1 LVRSAGRPTSSSAY
15 CTPDKDAS
23 TSITGVHAS
32 STRTTLRA
40 RAGGRLARFRAEI
53 PGVDEVVPQRCRERL
68 GLVGH
73 ALAVERRDSAF
84 DGRERARDVRVEPAR
99 KIVTHDDV
107 ATAAALPA
115 PQAHPP
121 AGVALSTPLRRVDEV
136 AAARGADV
144 QARPGP
150 RRLSGER
157 RCMAARMPLVGAE
170 VDDARPQ
177 RGEACRDAHLGGGDG
192 RSARDGTTAAQ
203 ERSNRPAARTR
214 PRRHCSLDSAI
225 VRPITPGNGLP
236 GRYSSMLLIASP
248 LAACA
253 DAVSVLLDVTDPQGC
268 ALVGRAGGRHADAP
282 GEGAGGA
289 HPSRSGG
296 ARHCRPSAWRPR
308 VDPSPATEEHAM
320 IQTQLHR
327 PTASP
332 SGWVTF
338 AARDPGRTPGR
349 LVRSSQ

>member
-1 LVRSAGRPTSSSAY
+1 MSGLLLVRSAGRPTSSSAY

-23 TSITGVHAS
+23 TLITGVHA

-40 RAGGRLARFRAEI
+40 RAGVALLASGPKI

-192 RSARDGTTAAQ
+192 RSAETAPQ
-203 ERSNRPAARTR
+203 ERKKDQAGQQPEGDHGVTARSTAR
-214 PRRHCSLDSAI
+214 LSERSHRE
-225 VRPITPGNGLP
+225 T
-236 GRYSSMLLIASP
+236 
-248 LAACA
+248 
-253 DAVSVLLDVTDPQGC
+253 GC
-268 ALVGRAGGRHADAP
+268 RAGT
-282 GEGAGGA
+282 
-289 HPSRSGG
+289 
-296 ARHCRPSAWRPR
+296 PR
-308 VDPSPATEEHAM
+308 CC
-320 IQTQLHR
+320 
-327 PTASP
+327 
-332 SGWVTF
+332 
-338 AARDPGRTPGR
+338 
-349 LVRSSQ
+349 SSLLLWPHVPML